1 MDFYSRQAAARG
13 QSRWL
18 VLAFAVALLAVALA
32 LDFVLFTF
40 LAGRDSYAGFNA
52 LDYAR
57 AHPREAVV
65 STLLV
70 AGVLGIASLYKS
82 LELRAGGGV
91 VARSLGGVLVN
102 ADTRDLKRKRLLNVV
117 EEMAIASGVP
127 MPEVYVLDQEPCI
140 NAFAAGHTPANAA
153 ITVTQGALDRLTRDE
168 LQGVIGHEFSHVLNG
183 DMRLNVQLMGWVFG
197 LFVIGLIGRAIVDW
211 SPRNRRNS
219 GTVVLG
225 FAVVVLGYVGLFAG
239 RILQAAVARQ
249 RERLADASGVQFT
262 RNPQGLK
269 GALVKI
275 AALPEGSELVAAD
288 AEQAAHMFF
297 AEGLSR
303 VFATHPPL
311 LERIRE
317 LDPQFDQSELETV
330 AAEMAQAPVGE
341 ELDAGGQAAALDVV
355 EGSASGA
362 GAAPGAGGQ
371 AGSAGE
377 FGVGLP
383 GVGGARDGGAT
394 GAMDARG
401 VKNGGLAVGAGLVT
415 ASGFAGGGRGGS
427 GALADGTPDGGVGS
441 RAGVSGSER
450 GLGGADALAGAS
462 PGVGA
467 GQLAFNLGAGG
478 RGGGGV
484 GRVASQVAD
493 RVGRPD
499 DAHIQHAQA
508 VRLAL
513 PPAVR
518 ELTESPGGA
527 QALVIALL
535 ISADGAAQSQQLAM
549 LARSIHAASFTVIQR
564 VIPLTRALDPMLR
577 LPVVQRAFPALR
589 RLTLS
594 QRESLAKLIC
604 VLIHADARVDVFE
617 YCLAKL
623 LETLLSDAMAPAAPH
638 GTLTLEDVVSELGLL
653 FAVFAQIG
661 APDERAAREAYEVGM
676 AVVLPRERP
685 AYAPVSEWQGQ
696 LSAALPRLMQMHPF
710 AKKAVI
716 EGLVKTVA
724 NDELL
729 TDEEAELLR
738 TVCALLQCPLP
749 VMLPVIA
756 GD

>member
-1 MDFYSRQAAARG
+1 MVDFYSRQAAARG

-18 VLAFAVALLAVALA
+18 VLAFVVALLAVAVA

-40 LAGRDSYAGFNA
+40 LAGRDAYFGFNA

-70 AGVLGIASLYKS
+70 VGILGIASLYKS
-82 LELRAGGGV
+82 LQLRAGGGV
-91 VARSLGGVLVN
+91 VARSLGGVLVSP
-102 ADTRDLKRKRLLNVV
+102 DTRDLKRKRLLNVV

-127 MPEVYVLDQEPCI
+127 MPEVYVLDQEPGI

-153 ITVTQGALDRLTRDE
+153 ITVTQGALDRLSRDE

-219 GTVVLG
+219 GTVALG

-317 LDPQFDQSELETV
+317 LDPQFDQRELETV
-330 AAEMAQAPVGE
+330 AAEMARAPVGE
-341 ELDAGGQAAALDVV
+341 DGEELVAGGQSAAAD
-355 EGSASGA
+355 G
-362 GAAPGAGGQ
+362 
-371 AGSAGE
+371 
-377 FGVGLP
+377 FGD
-383 GVGGARDGGAT
+383 GVQGTGGARAPGVA
-394 GAMDARG
+394 GAM
-401 VKNGGLAVGAGLVT
+401 GGQIT
-415 ASGFAGGGRGGS
+415 ASAFAGGAQHAGVGQSGDGPGSARGPGGS
-427 GALADGTPDGGVGS
+427 GALSGGTQH
-441 RAGVSGSER
+441 A
-450 GLGGADALAGAS
+450 
-462 PGVGA
+462 GA
-467 GQLAFNLGAGG
+467 GQLTLNLGVGRG
-478 RGGGGV
+478 RGGV
-484 GRVASQVAD
+484 GQMAAQVAGQ
-493 RVGRPD
+493 VGRPD

-513 PPAVR
+513 PQSVR

-535 ISADGAAQSQQLAM
+535 ISGDAAIQSRQLAM
-549 LARSIHAASFTVIQR
+549 LAKSINAANLNFIQHT
-564 VIPLTRALDPMLR
+564 IPLTQALDPMLR
-577 LPVVQRAFPALR
+577 LPVLQRAFPALR
-589 RLTLS
+589 RLS
-594 QRESLAKLIC
+594 VPGRKSLAQ
-604 VLIHADARVDVFE
+604 VASDLIHADARVDVFE

-623 LETLLSDAMAPAAPH
+623 LETLLSDEMAPTAPH
-638 GTLTLEDVVSELGLL
+638 GTLTLEDVANELALL

-661 APDERAAREAYEVGM
+661 APDERAVRAAYEVGM
-676 AVVLPRERP
+676 ALVLPRRRP
-685 AYAPVSEWQGQ
+685 AFEPVSEWQGK

-716 EGLVKTVA
+716 EGLVRTVA
-724 NDELL
+724 NDEMLM
-729 TDEEAELLR
+729 DEEAELLR

-756 GD
+756 GDMGEGAGRG